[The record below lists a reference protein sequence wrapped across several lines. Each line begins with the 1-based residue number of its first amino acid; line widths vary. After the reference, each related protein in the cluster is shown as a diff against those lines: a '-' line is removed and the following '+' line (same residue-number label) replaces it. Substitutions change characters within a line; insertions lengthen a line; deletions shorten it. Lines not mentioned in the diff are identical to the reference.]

1 MMNDMMGVVN
11 MVACNSRSYKGSGW
25 GQVSRLGAS
34 DGADLEV
41 EDSWNEIRSGS
52 QERMTGEVVDE
63 SKKGDML

>member
-11 MVACNSRSYKGSGW
+11 MVACDSRSYKGSGW

-41 EDSWNEIRSGS
+41 GDS
-52 QERMTGEVVDE
+52 
-63 SKKGDML
+63 